1 MSSGLST
8 PLSQASTLIGS
19 FEVKDMLQADTSET
33 FIPSSTILEYYA
45 SKASSAI
52 FLYDLAREAGF
63 GSTAKD
69 LHKSSKNDAYAVT
82 FDVQS
87 RAGAGLTLLGRLSE
101 GTSSEAAR
109 ALTAF
114 TTPLGL
120 AQMSPTLSLFPKPTS
135 DSRLIL
141 QVPSISHVGSDL
153 TLSPT
158 LSSLNPFFGSVP
170 ESFVVL
176 LSATPQEIADFTAI
190 SYSISQSHVVH
201 IFDHWSAGRELSRK
215 HAKSPS
221 ASSPVFDTHT
231 AVKKAG
237 YKFFEYVGDAA
248 ATNVAIVLNGP
259 LALSIKSVVSII
271 PSFGVVIVKV
281 LRPWDEAALRGAIP
295 ASAQSVHVLDHS
307 TSNTSFTPL
316 FHDVLGGLSQSSS
329 KSAPRVSSARVDA
342 ATLGQLIVSAQSL
355 VGYLSSSII
364 PINWFAPPQIPA
376 RNTKR
381 ILFYSSPASSLKDA
395 PTIASQLFLT
405 NPKLDAH
412 LLQETDAFSKPGG
425 TTKSTLIVG
434 SAREVQSSSP
444 VPFETGQGS
453 EVDSLVILDASL
465 LKTHDL
471 FSSAREGVPVL
482 IVSPWNA
489 EEVISNLSST
499 NKENISLK
507 ELHLLLLDA
516 EGLSKELKDS
526 SLEASL
532 VASSFL
538 RLYLGQAATPETVTS
553 LSTALFGKSVNA
565 LPVEQVTRA
574 GWDALKA
581 VNIPEG
587 GFAPDEKFTPSKEFS
602 FNSISPSSISESAPT
617 AIRSSPWL
625 EVGKHILFKEAYAPA
640 AEPINAA
647 QHPQVAALRPDI
659 PDRRFL
665 VTCTVNRRLTPL
677 EYDRNVFHLEFDTSN
692 TGLKYEI
699 GEALGVHGWNDT
711 QEVVDFCEWYKLNPG
726 DVISTPVAGESDK
739 RHVRTIFQT
748 FQQQIDLFGKPPK
761 GFYEVLSGYATARE
775 DRMALRFISAAE
787 GSSTFKKLS
796 ELDTVTFAD
805 VLRKFPSA
813 HPPVE
818 VLCEIIGDIKPRH
831 YSIASAQSAVGDRVD
846 LLVVTV
852 DWATPSGMKPFAATA
867 SLTID
872 LGSPRFGQCTRYLAG
887 LKPGQKVT
895 VSIKPSVMKLPPDN
909 MQPIIMAGLGTGYVC
924 HIVCQRTSDLFSRA
938 APFRA
943 FMQHRAFLATKKIP
957 VGPMLY
963 YFGSRHRS
971 EEYLYG
977 EEIEAFLHAGVITHA
992 GLAFSRDEKRKVY
1005 IQHKMLQD
1013 GQMLSD
1019 MLGEKKGQRGVFY
1032 LCGPTWPVPDVFEAI
1047 VGALVEHDGVER
1059 SAAEQYIEDLKEEE
1073 RYVLEVY

>member
-19 FEVKDMLQADTSET
+19 TELKDMLQADTSET
-33 FIPSSTILEYYA
+33 FISSSVILEYYA

-52 FLYDLAREAGF
+52 FLYDLARELGF
-63 GSTAKD
+63 GPTAKG
-69 LHKSSKNDAYAVT
+69 LHQSSENNTYAVT

-114 TTPLGL
+114 TGPLGL

-135 DSRLIL
+135 SSRVIL
-141 QVPSISHVGSDL
+141 QVPAASHIGSDL

-170 ESFVVL
+170 ESFAVL

-190 SYSISQSHVVH
+190 SYTISQSHVVH

-215 HAKSPS
+215 HTKSLTPS
-221 ASSPVFDTHT
+221 NPVFDTHT
-231 AVKKAG
+231 AFRKAG
-237 YKFFEYVGDAA
+237 YDFFEYVGDAA
-248 ATNVAIVLNGP
+248 ATNVVIVLNSP
-259 LALSIKSVVSII
+259 LALSIKSVASVI
-271 PSFGVVIVKV
+271 PSFGAVIVKV
-281 LRPWDEAALRGAIP
+281 LRPWDETALRKVVP
-295 ASAQSVHVLDHS
+295 TSVQSIHVLDHATSS
-307 TSNTSFTPL
+307 TSFAPL

-329 KSAPRVSSARVDA
+329 KSAPRVSSVRIDVP
-342 ATLGQLIVSAQSL
+342 TLGQLLVSAQSL
-355 VGYLSSSII
+355 VGYLSSII

-381 ILFYSSPASSLKDA
+381 IVFYSNPTTSLKDV
-395 PTIASQLFLT
+395 PTISSQLYLT
-405 NPKLDAH
+405 SPKLDAH

-425 TTKSTLIVG
+425 TTRSTLIVG
-434 SAREVQSSSP
+434 AAREAQSSIP
-444 VPFETGQGS
+444 IPFEVGQGP
-453 EVDSLVILDASL
+453 EVDALVILDASL
-465 LKTHDL
+465 LKSHDL
-471 FSSAREGVPVL
+471 FSSVKEGAPVL

-489 EEVISNLSST
+489 DEIISNLSST

-507 ELHLLLLDA
+507 RPHLLLLDT
-516 EGLSKELKDS
+516 EGLSKELKDF
-526 SLEASL
+526 SLEAPL

-538 RLYLGQAATPETVTS
+538 RLYLGQTATLETVTS
-553 LSTALFGKSVNA
+553 LSKALFGKEINT
-565 LPVEQVTRA
+565 LPVDQVARA
-574 GWDALKA
+574 AWDALKA
-581 VNIPEG
+581 VNIPVD
-587 GFAPDEKFTPSKEFS
+587 GFPADEKFIPSKGFS
-602 FNSISPSSISESAPT
+602 FNTISPSPTNEST
-617 AIRSSPWL
+617 VTTIRSSPWL
-625 EVGKHILFKEAYAPA
+625 EAGKLLLFKEAFAPA
-640 AEPINAA
+640 PEPVTAGQYA
-647 QHPQVAALRPDI
+647 QVSALRPDI
-659 PDRRFL
+659 AERRFL

-677 EYDRNVFHLEFDTSN
+677 EYNRNVFHLEFDTSN

-711 QEVVDFCEWYKLNPG
+711 QEVLDFCAWYGLNPG
-726 DVISTPVAGESDK
+726 DVISIPVAGEPGK
-739 RHVRTIFQT
+739 RHVRTIFQA
-748 FQQQIDLFGKPPK
+748 FQQQIDIFGKPPK
-761 GFYEVLSGYATARE
+761 GFYEILSGHATARE

-796 ELDTVTFAD
+796 ELETVTFAD

-813 HPPVE
+813 RPPVE
-818 VLCEIIGDIKPRH
+818 VLCEIVGDIKPRH

-852 DWATPSGMKPFAATA
+852 DWVTPSG
-867 SLTID
+867 
-872 LGSPRFGQCTRYLAG
+872 SPRYGQCTRYLAA

-909 MQPIIMAGLGTGYVC
+909 MQPIIMAGLGTG
-924 HIVCQRTSDLFSRA
+924 A

-943 FMQHRAFLATKKIP
+943 FMQHRALLASKKIP

-977 EEIEAFLHAGVITHA
+977 EEIEAFLQDGVITHA

-1047 VGALVEHDGVER
+1047 VGALVEYDGLER